1 MRYYQTVKLGLVLI
15 YGLVAFGLITTS
27 CSGNKEE
34 EMEEVIL
41 TRIGD
46 VTISL
51 AEFMRRS
58 EMTIRPPY
66 ASGDNNLHKKIILNS
81 LIAEKMLAMEAGE
94 DNELAQSKQFQLYIQ
109 GRQEQAMREWLL
121 HKEGFEKVE
130 LSDSEIQEMYEV
142 AGRTYKVQYYTIPD
156 DSLAVNV
163 ADRLTKKKGYFETL
177 HKQLWPDEEIAERE
191 VKWDKQEHP
200 LVYEALFTGK
210 PAKNSVIGP
219 LKIDENDH
227 IILKVTGWTDQKLL
241 SDQGRKERWDF
252 VKQTMTQEKAFEIY
266 DNFVLSIMDG
276 KRLDF
281 DRETFNKLVKI
292 VGPIYIRTP
301 EERKELFLNATFD
314 QEGTNPELKHLE
326 DGFDS
331 ILDNS
336 LLSIEGQV
344 WTVRQ
349 FKEEIQK
356 HPLVFRK
363 NLPEGATF
371 AEHFRLAIV
380 DMIRDKYLTEE
391 AYERGYEN
399 VNVVKRYTNMWKDA
413 LLAQYQKEQYLIE
426 TVPDLSD
433 SLKTAVMLERYMNP
447 YIDQLQ
453 EKYGNSI
460 EVDVEQFNNIKL
472 TRIDMLV
479 MQTNVPFQIMVPS
492 FPQVTTDP
500 WLDYGKKME

>member
-1 MRYYQTVKLGLVLI
+1 MHFSRPIKLYVFSCYLIAISLFCISCGDVKE
-15 YGLVAFGLITTS
+15 
-27 CSGNKEE
+27 KDPEE
-34 EMEEVIL
+34 IIL
-41 TRIGD
+41 AKIGD
-46 VTISL
+46 TTISL
-51 AEFMRRS
+51 AEFTRRS
-58 EMTIRPPY
+58 EMTVRPPY
-66 ASGDNNLHKKIILNS
+66 ASGDNNLHKKIVLNS
-81 LIAEKMLAMEAGE
+81 LIAEKMLAMEAEE

-130 LSDSEIQEMYEV
+130 LSDSEIQKVYEV

-156 DSLAVNV
+156 DSLAANV
-163 ADRLTKKKGYFETL
+163 ADRLSKEKGYFEKL
-177 HKQLWPDEEIAERE
+177 HKQLWPDEEIADRE
-191 VKWDKQEHP
+191 VEWKKQEHP
-200 LVYEALFTGK
+200 LVHDALFTGR

-219 LKIDENDH
+219 LKIDKNDH
-227 IILKVTGWTDQKLL
+227 IIIKVTGWTDQKLL

-266 DNFVLSIMDG
+266 DSFVLSIMDG

-281 DRETFNKLVKI
+281 DRETFNKLVQI

-301 EERKELFLNATFD
+301 EERKDLFLNATFD
-314 QEGTNPELKHLE
+314 KEDTNPELKRLE

-363 NLPEGATF
+363 NLPEGTKF

-380 DMIRDKYLTEE
+380 DLIRDKFLTEV
-391 AYERGYEN
+391 AYQRGYEN

-413 LLAQYQKEQYLIE
+413 LLAQYQKERYLVE

-433 SLKTAVMLERYMNP
+433 SLKTAIMLERYMNP

-460 EVDVEQFNNIKL
+460 EIDVEQFNNIKL

-479 MQTNVPFQIMVPS
+479 MQTNVPFPIMVPG
-492 FPQVTTDP
+492 FPQITTDP